1 MQALIHLIHV
11 SERRKP
17 ETVLAKAD
25 LPAHWYR
32 LQVRPTA
39 PECRT
44 DASHLMAHV
53 CARVALT
60 TAKPEAVVVTNV
72 RVHLKRVTVPAAASE
87 PILVEY
93 QLDFVGLALA
103 PLLGVHALC
112 TSCRLDDLCVGG
124 LEGGENISGGSEIAV
139 EVGVEPD

>member
-1 MQALIHLIHV
+1 MI
-11 SERRKP
+11 
-17 ETVLAKAD
+17 LAKAD
-25 LPAHWYR
+25 LLAHWYR

-39 PECRT
+39 PECRI
-44 DASHLMAHV
+44 DIGHSHLMAHI
-53 CARVALT
+53 CARVAF
-60 TAKPEAVVVTNV
+60 AAAEPKAVVVTNV

-124 LEGGENISGGSEIAV
+124 LEGDENISGGSEIAV